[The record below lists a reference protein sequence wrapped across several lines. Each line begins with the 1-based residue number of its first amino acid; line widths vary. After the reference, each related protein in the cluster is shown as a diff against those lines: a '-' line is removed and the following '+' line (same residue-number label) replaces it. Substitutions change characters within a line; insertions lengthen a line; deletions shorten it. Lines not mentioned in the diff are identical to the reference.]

1 MVPPGGTRVTSSRYS
16 LQQGKF
22 SLDRR
27 IKFFQVRMFNHW
39 NRAWEKLWK
48 IRDFQN
54 STGKVTENAAENLA
68 FSLTWKLAVKLDQM
82 IFRCF
87 I

>member
-1 MVPPGGTRVTSSRYS
+1 
-16 LQQGKF
+16 
-22 SLDRR
+22 
-27 IKFFQVRMFNHW
+27 MFNHW

-48 IRDFQN
+48 IGDFQN
-54 STGKVTENAAENLA
+54 STGKVTENAAGNLA